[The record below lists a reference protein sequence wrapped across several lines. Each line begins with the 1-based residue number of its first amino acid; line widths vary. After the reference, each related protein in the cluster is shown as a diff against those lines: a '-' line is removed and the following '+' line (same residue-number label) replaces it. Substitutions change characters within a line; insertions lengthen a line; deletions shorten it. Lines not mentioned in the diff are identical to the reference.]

1 MADSLIDGLSTKIF
15 SPVSFTIIEG
25 PSLQVERVD
34 ELKEQLKLNGATFV
48 PLNPQT
54 GRIDD
59 VRQVTHVISYTSDF
73 PDYFDALDNFVHV
86 VKPEWVVASFERNK
100 TVNPRA
106 YSPDPGLFMS
116 DVIVSC
122 AQDIPEGDKEA
133 IMGGVLAMG
142 GQYSSA
148 VTKFTTHLVA
158 LSTET
163 DMCQLAKAKN
173 LKANIVLP
181 HWFED
186 CLRLGKKIVE
196 KPYELPDPEVLRAT
210 SPGPIAHYPSEAIQ
224 DATDPIPA
232 RLTLSPRE
240 PRVLQVFSGKK
251 IMLAEDL
258 GLSDR
263 IRTTIE
269 ELLSAG
275 NAEVVTDVDIADIL
289 VCHFR
294 QGKDYVKASQ
304 GGKDVG
310 NLAWLYYLIT
320 HDKWTSPTRRLLHYP
335 VPKDGIPGFEK
346 YTISLSNYVGDAR
359 VYLENLATACGASFS
374 RVMRQENTHLVTAH
388 LQSEKC
394 DAAREWNIHLVN
406 HLWLEESFAKCRELS
421 LTNPRY
427 THFPPRTNLGEVVG
441 QTQIDRE
448 AVEAHFFRRPAKR
461 AQKEQVQK
469 DDDAPS
475 VEADLPVRS
484 TPAAKKGRKPRNSL
498 EVQTPEVERS
508 RDGKEN
514 MTPLSTGGRGAKNKA
529 LTKLHDLAPDIALY
543 EKESKRKGGVIH
555 GGRRASEPD
564 GKPKELLKRSLEPE
578 DNEKEDSSTA
588 KGRKTKK
595 AKADTSA
602 NVLKLM
608 LSGDDR
614 WIGKTKKETE
624 DKNKLRA
631 IGIHITENPTEVNI
645 LCAPKIVRTKK
656 FVAALSNAPAV
667 VNTKFLDQCL
677 KDKAVPPVEDH
688 ALEDKAGEKAQD
700 IKLRQTIARAE
711 QNRHRLFRDW
721 QIFVTEGVK
730 GGWVT
735 FKDIIEANGGACHL
749 WKGRATQVSK
759 RPRGKQPDADG
770 DADMSDGTEEE
781 TEFEQ
786 NREVDDGETLY
797 LISSDEKE
805 DVKLWQ
811 KFRDMAK
818 KAGMTPRIVEPN
830 WLLSCALSQQIR
842 FDDKWE
848 MTKI

>member
-1 MADSLIDGLSTKIF
+1 MADNSLIDGLAAKIF
-15 SPVSFTIIEG
+15 STVSFTIIEG
-25 PSLQVERVD
+25 PSLQGERVA
-34 ELKEQLKLNGATFV
+34 ELKEALTSNGARFV
-48 PLNPQT
+48 LLNPKT

-59 VRQVTHVISYTSDF
+59 VRQITHVVSYTSDF

-86 VKPEWVVASFERNK
+86 VKPDWVAASFERKK

-106 YSPDPGLFMS
+106 YSPDPVLFMA

-148 VTKFTTHLVA
+148 VTKFTTHVVA

-163 DMCQLAKAKN
+163 DMYQLAKAKN
-173 LKANIVLP
+173 LRAKIVLP

-210 SPGPIAHYPSEAIQ
+210 SPGPMAHYPSEAIR
-224 DATDPIPA
+224 DATNPLPTELI
-232 RLTLSPRE
+232 LSPRE

-251 IMLAEDL
+251 IMLSEYL

-269 ELLSAG
+269 ELLRAG
-275 NAEVVTDVDIADIL
+275 NAEVVTDVEDADIY
-289 VCHFR
+289 VCPFR
-294 QGKDYVKASQ
+294 EGTDYVKASQ
-304 GGKDVG
+304 EGKDVG
-310 NLAWLYYLIT
+310 NLSWLYYLIT

-335 VPKDGIPGFEK
+335 VPRNGIPGFEK
-346 YTISLSNYVGDAR
+346 YTLSISNYVGDAR
-359 VYLENLATACGASFS
+359 VYLENLATACGASFT

-388 LQSEKC
+388 THSEKC

-406 HLWLEESFAKCRELS
+406 HLWLEESFAKCKELS

-448 AVEAHFFRRPAKR
+448 AVEQHFFSRPAKL
-461 AQKEQVQK
+461 AQKV
-469 DDDAPS
+469 DNATS
-475 VEADLPVRS
+475 VETDLPVRS
-484 TPAAKKGRKPRNSL
+484 TPMAKKGRKPRNSL
-498 EVQTPEVERS
+498 DVQTPEVERGL
-508 RDGKEN
+508 DGKEN
-514 MTPLSTGGRGAKNKA
+514 MTPSSTGGRGAKNKA

-564 GKPKELLKRSLEPE
+564 GKPKEPLKRSLEPE
-578 DNEKEDSSTA
+578 DQEMEDAPAA

-595 AKADTSA
+595 AKTETSPA
-602 NVLKLM
+602 VLKLM

-614 WIGKTKKETE
+614 WIGKSKKETE

-631 IGIHITENPTEVNI
+631 IGIHITEDPKEVNI

-677 KDKAVPPVEDH
+677 KDKAVAPVEDY
-688 ALEDKAGEKAQD
+688 ALQDKAGEKAQG
-700 IKLRQTIARAE
+700 IKLRETIARAE
-711 QNRHRLFRDW
+711 QNRHHLFRDW

-759 RPRGKQPDADG
+759 RPRVRQLDADG
-770 DADMSDGTEEE
+770 DADMSDEAQEAMDLEHNGEA
-781 TEFEQ
+781 
-786 NREVDDGETLY
+786 DDGETLY
-797 LISSDEKE
+797 LISSDDKE
-805 DVKLWQ
+805 DVKLWH
-811 KFRDMAK
+811 KFREMAK
-818 KAGMTPRIVEPN
+818 KAGMTPCIVEPN
-830 WLLSCALSQQIR
+830 WLLSCAMAQEIR
-842 FDDKWE
+842 VDDKWE
-848 MTKI
+848 MNI